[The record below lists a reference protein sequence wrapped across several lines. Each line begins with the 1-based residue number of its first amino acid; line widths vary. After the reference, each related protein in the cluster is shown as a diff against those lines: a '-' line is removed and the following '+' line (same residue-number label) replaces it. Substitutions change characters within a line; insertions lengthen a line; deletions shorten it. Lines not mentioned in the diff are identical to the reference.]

1 MSLSIAAL
9 SIALVGYI
17 GPGGGIGLL
26 GPLLGVIL
34 AVVGALAM
42 VALWPLRY
50 FIKKARSARTEQG
63 TDGASAQAAR

>member
-9 SIALVGYI
+9 SITLLGYI

-26 GPLLGVIL
+26 GPLLGVIA

-42 VALWPLRY
+42 VAIWPLRY
-50 FIKKARSARTEQG
+50 MMRKSR
-63 TDGASAQAAR
+63 AARNAANSKVASPQA